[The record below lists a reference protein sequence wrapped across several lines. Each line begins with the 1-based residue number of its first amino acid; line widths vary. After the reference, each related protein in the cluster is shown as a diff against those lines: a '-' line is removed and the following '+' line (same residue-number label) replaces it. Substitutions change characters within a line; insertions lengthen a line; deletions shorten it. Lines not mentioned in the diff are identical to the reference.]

1 MYYNGLDNQ
10 RRVST
15 QALRVLIIAVLSR
28 LIKGFLVAAAC
39 AAGFPAAAADLPPA
53 VRRALA
59 AAGVPESAVGAV
71 VQEVGSARP
80 LLAVNARRSMN
91 PASTM
96 KIVTTYAALELL
108 GPAFRWKTG
117 VYLDGDDLVL
127 RGTGD
132 PKLDYESF
140 WTLLR
145 SLRSRGLRDIRGD
158 IVLDR
163 SQFAPA
169 AHSRFD
175 DEAFRPYNVPPDAL
189 LVNFRS
195 IRFLF
200 LPDYERGA
208 VRVVAEPA
216 LPGLAITNT
225 LKLGAGTCPEGRA
238 FRDRIGAAFQ
248 SQPPRA
254 AFTGAYPALCGDR
267 ELNVALHQPEDYVAG
282 MMRHLWPELGGSWVG
297 RVREGAASP
306 SAKLLYEHESP
317 PLAEV
322 VRDINKFSSNV
333 MARQLYLTIAA
344 ETVGAPARP
353 AEAFASIKQF
363 LAKKG
368 IPAPE
373 LVMENGSGLSR
384 IERISAANLAAVL
397 QAAWKSAVM
406 PELVSSLPVTAAD
419 GTMKKRLKGEGVAGQ
434 AHVKTGLLN
443 DARTMAGY
451 VLDRHGRR
459 YAVVMLVNHPGA
471 PQTDAAQ
478 DALLAWVYEG
488 PRDPGRATSSP
499 PAASQRHP

>member
-1 MYYNGLDNQ
+1 MYYNGLYKQKDF
-10 RRVST
+10 ST
-15 QALRVLIIAVLSR
+15 QAFGVLIIMLLRSVF
-28 LIKGFLVAAAC
+28 KGFLFATAMIPP
-39 AAGFPAAAADLPPA
+39 AAGADLP
-53 VRRALA
+53 ALVGKA
-59 AAGVPESAVGAV
+59 LQAAGVPESSVGVV
-71 VQEVGSARP
+71 VQEVGATRP
-80 LLAVNARRSMN
+80 VLAVNPRRAMN

-108 GPAFRWKTG
+108 GPAYRWKTA

-127 RGTGD
+127 RGAGD

-163 SQFAPA
+163 SLFAPA

-175 DEAFRPYNVPPDAL
+175 DESFRPYNVPPDAL
-189 LVNFRS
+189 LVNFKS

-200 LPDYERGA
+200 LPDYERGT

-254 AFTGAYPALCGDR
+254 AFTGVYPALCSDR

-297 RVREGAASP
+297 RVREGAASS
-306 SAKLLYEHESP
+306 SARLIYEHESP

-333 MARQLYLTIAA
+333 MARQLFLTLAA
-344 ETVGAPARP
+344 ETGGAPAT
-353 AEAFASIKQF
+353 AEGAFSRIRSF
-363 LAKKG
+363 LEKKG
-368 IPAPE
+368 IRAPE
-373 LVMENGSGLSR
+373 LVLENGSGLSR
-384 IERISAANLAAVL
+384 VERISAANLAAVL

-419 GTMKKRLKGEGVAGQ
+419 GTMKKRLKGERVAGQ
-434 AHVKTGLLN
+434 AHIKTGLLN

-488 PRDPGRATSSP
+488 ARGPGSSTSRPRD
-499 PAASQRHP
+499 ASQRHP

>member
-1 MYYNGLDNQ
+1 MPLP
-10 RRVST
+10 RVF
-15 QALRVLIIAVLSR
+15 
-28 LIKGFLVAAAC
+28 KGFLLAAALVSP
-39 AAGFPAAAADLPPA
+39 AAGADLPAA
-53 VRRALA
+53 VGRALQ

-71 VQEVGSARP
+71 VQEVGAARP
-80 LLAVNARRSMN
+80 ALAVNARRAMN

-96 KIVTTYAALELL
+96 KIVTTFAALELL
-108 GPAFRWKTG
+108 GPAYRWKTG

-127 RGTGD
+127 RGAGD

-163 SQFAPA
+163 GRFAPA
-169 AHSRFD
+169 AHARFD
-175 DEAFRPYNVPPDAL
+175 DESFRPYNVPPDPL

-208 VRVVAEPA
+208 VRVVAEPP

-238 FRDRIGAAFQ
+238 FRDRIGASFQ

-254 AFTGAYPALCGDR
+254 SFTGVYPALCSDR

-297 RVREGAASP
+297 RVREGSASP

-333 MARQLYLTIAA
+333 MARQLYLTLAA
-344 ETVGAPARP
+344 ELGGAPAT
-353 AEAFASIKQF
+353 AEGAFSQVRSF
-363 LAKKG
+363 LEKKG
-368 IPAPE
+368 IRAPE
-373 LVMENGSGLSR
+373 LVLENGSGLSR
-384 IERISAANLAAVL
+384 VERISAANLAAVL

-419 GTMKKRLKGEGVAGQ
+419 GTMKKRLKGEPVAGQ
-434 AHVKTGLLN
+434 AHIKTGLLN

-451 VLDRHGRR
+451 VLDRAGRR
-459 YAVVMLVNHPGA
+459 YVVVLLVNHPAA

-478 DALLAWVYEG
+478 DALLAWVYG
-488 PRDPGRATSSP
+488 GAKPGTGSSTGRGPATSRPRDASP
-499 PAASQRHP
+499 RRP